1 MLETIKTF
9 GALSEEFVELF
20 AKHHPV
26 EATRLGI
33 HDYDARL
40 PDDSPAGLRER
51 MTWLKDFE
59 QRLVASVPT
68 KELPL
73 EQSVDHRVLCSR
85 IARMRAD
92 LEGIGCYQHNPA
104 VYPSTALEGIFLL
117 MSRAFAPLDERK
129 EVVLA
134 RMQAVP
140 DYLKAAR
147 ANFTEVPDTF
157 LGVASEVTLSGPGL
171 VDEVARS
178 LIKSFPGETERI
190 EHAAGRAR
198 MGFLQ
203 YQEFLDRDVETK
215 VGGTIAIGER
225 WMNYKLSREHLL
237 SLDCA
242 GVEALGR
249 EHVERARAALEAA
262 GKEIDPSRGWRD
274 LIAEAK
280 KRHPEP
286 LRIRE
291 AYQAEVDRARA
302 FVIAKKFV
310 PYPEGEQ
317 LLVEDTP
324 AFERATTPYAEYLG
338 PAPFG
343 EDQVGEFFITP
354 VDISRRKEEQ
364 AQQLQGHCLAVL
376 PLITAHEAYP
386 GHHLQQCHAN
396 RSGSRIRKL
405 ANSHLFSEG
414 WALYC
419 EDLMAQQGYFTDPLT
434 RLFQLRDLLWR
445 ACRVVIDVGLHTG
458 RMTFMQ
464 AVDLLVEQVSL
475 ERLNAVMEVKRY
487 AMTPTQPMSFLVGKL
502 QILELRGET
511 EQRLGAGFNLPDF
524 HAALLAGGTIPPT
537 LAREELKERLPS
549 PA

>member
-1 MLETIKTF
+1 MLETVRTF

-26 EATRLGI
+26 EATRFGI
-33 HDYDARL
+33 HDYDTRL

-85 IARMRAD
+85 IARLRSD
-92 LEGIGCYQHNPA
+92 LEGTGCYQHNPA

-129 EVVLA
+129 EAVLA
-134 RMQAVP
+134 RMTAVP

-171 VDEVARS
+171 VDEVARA

-190 EHAAGRAR
+190 EYAAGRAR

-203 YQEFLDRDVETK
+203 YQEFLDRDLESK

-237 SLDCA
+237 NLDC
-242 GVEALGR
+242 VSLEALGR
-249 EHVERARAALEAA
+249 EHMEKGRAALEAA
-262 GKEIDPSRGWRD
+262 AREIDPARPWREQLD
-274 LIAEAK
+274 EAK

-302 FVIAKKFV
+302 FIIARRFV

-324 AFERATTPYAEYLG
+324 VFERATTPYAEYLG

-343 EDQVGEFFITP
+343 EDQVGQFFVTP

-364 AQQLQGHCLAVL
+364 VQQLRGHCLAVL

-405 ANSHLFSEG
+405 ANSSVFSEG

-445 ACRVVIDVGLHTG
+445 ACRVVIDAGLHTG

-464 AVDLLVEQVSL
+464 AVDFLVEQALL
-475 ERLNAVMEVKRY
+475 ERVNAVMEVKRY
-487 AMTPTQPMSFLVGKL
+487 AMTPTIPMSFLVGKL
-502 QILELRGET
+502 QIVELREET
-511 EQRLGAGFNLPDF
+511 ERRLGARFDLPAF
-524 HAALLAGGTIPPT
+524 HSALLAGGTIPPA
-537 LAREELKERLPS
+537 LAREELLERLK
-549 PA
+549 